1 MRKHHEISTNVTGI
15 SRDDERDHQWVG
27 DSRVTERV
35 RVATRETTNVT
46 TPWIRSS
53 RIDECVR
60 VAAGET
66 SQPTLGRDD
75 VKEKVLSEAEE
86 PQKGQR

>member
-1 MRKHHEISTNVTGI
+1 MTGI
-15 SRDDERDHQWVG
+15 SRDDERDHQWAG
-27 DSRVTERV
+27 NSRVIERV
-35 RVATRETTNVT
+35 RVAVSRIDKRDPP
-46 TPWIRSS
+46 PWIRSS
-53 RIDECVR
+53 RIDERVR

-66 SQPTLGRDD
+66 SKPTLGRAD